1 MRLSDSF
8 LEQLRANTDIES
20 VISPYVNLRRRGK
33 NLVGLCPFHNEKTPS
48 FTVYPENG
56 SFYCFGCGVG
66 GDVITF
72 VRRMENFDYM
82 EAVKQLADRAG
93 MALPEDGYDDTLAKK
108 RTAVLAAN
116 RAAAKFFHSQL
127 FTDRGRHALN
137 YFLDR
142 GLTMETIR
150 HFGLGFAPDDWR
162 ALKNHLNEQGFD
174 DILLESANL
183 LRRSDKNGKVSYY
196 DNFRNRV
203 MFPIIDPRGNVIA
216 FGGRVLDDSKPK
228 YINTSDTL
236 VYKKSN
242 GVFALNFAKNGND
255 GKLIIA
261 EGYMDV
267 IALHQA
273 GFTNAVACLGTA
285 LTKEQANLLSRYA
298 DEIILSYDA
307 DEAGQKATAR
317 ALGIFGTT
325 GMEIKVLRL
334 TGGKD
339 PDEIIK
345 KYGAQRFRDIINGAA
360 NDTEYRLLRA
370 RQGIDLS
377 TDDGKVKYLSAAT
390 EVLAGIPSPV
400 EVDVYASRLAN
411 ELGVD
416 KLAIESQVKYKR
428 EGLRKRRMAQR
439 EQDQKR
445 LLING
450 QNTKN
455 PERSQHLRAAKAEET
470 LIASLMRNPDFYNK
484 LKDELSADYFVTA
497 LNRRIF
503 SVILSRLD
511 EGGNTEPYFLSS
523 EFTPDEM
530 DNYMNKKCGF
540 LGVTHGYSSDSRDL
554 EKSIRENDE
563 HRADAV
569 KATSVMAY
577 QIQKFIGSY
586 TAAMN
591 GLDAVVF
598 TAGMG
603 ENNPELR
610 DRACTDM
617 DYYGIKIDRE
627 LNAKVHHQP
636 NTVEIS
642 TPDSKVKVYVLP
654 TNEELMIA
662 SDTEAIVRKL
672 GK

>member
-1 MRLSDSF
+1 MRLSDAF

-72 VRRMENFDYM
+72 VRRMENLDYM

-127 FTDRGRHALN
+127 FTEQGRQALD

-142 GLTMETIR
+142 GLAPETIR
-150 HFGLGFAPDDWR
+150 HFGLGFAPNDWR
-162 ALKNHLNEQGFD
+162 TLKRHLNEQGFD
-174 DILLESANL
+174 DVLLESANL

-298 DEIILSYDA
+298 DTIVLSYDA

-325 GMEIKVLRL
+325 GMEIKVLHL
-334 TGGKD
+334 EGGKD

-345 KYGAQRFRDIINGAA
+345 NYGAQRFQAIIDGAA
-360 NDTEYRLLRA
+360 NDTEYRLLKA
-370 RQGIDLS
+370 RQGIDLA
-377 TDDGKVKYLSAAT
+377 TDDGKVKYLSAAA
-390 EVLAGIPSPV
+390 EILAEIGSPV
-400 EVDVYASRLAN
+400 EVDVYASRLAH

-416 KLAIESQVKYKR
+416 KLAIQSQVKYKR
-428 EGLRKRRMAQR
+428 EGLKKRRAVKR
-439 EQDQKR
+439 EQEQTR

-455 PERSQHLRAAKAEET
+455 PERAQHLRAAKAEET
-470 LIASLMRNPDFYNK
+470 LIGSLMRNPDFYNK
-484 LKDELSADYFVTA
+484 LKDGLSADYFVTA

-503 SVILSRLD
+503 SVVLSRLE

-530 DNYMNKKCGF
+530 DEVERIFRSAAQLSNTVDECADCIKILKEEKNKPE
-540 LGVTHGYSSDSRDL
+540 T
-554 EKSIRENDE
+554 
-563 HRADAV
+563 V
-569 KATSVMAY
+569 KAS
-577 QIQKFIGSY
+577 
-586 TAAMN
+586 
-591 GLDAVVF
+591 
-598 TAGMG
+598 
-603 ENNPELR
+603 ELSDEDFAKLFR
-610 DRACTDM
+610 SD
-617 DYYGIKIDRE
+617 KRE
-627 LNAKVHHQP
+627 
-636 NTVEIS
+636 
-642 TPDSKVKVYVLP
+642 
-654 TNEELMIA
+654 
-662 SDTEAIVRKL
+662 
-672 GK
+672 

>member
-72 VRRMENFDYM
+72 VRRMENLDYM
-82 EAVKQLADRAG
+82 EAVKQLADRVG

-360 NDTEYRLLRA
+360 NDTEYILLRA

-484 LKDELSADYFVTA
+484 LRDELSADYFVTA

-530 DNYMNKKCGF
+530 DEVERIF
-540 LGVTHGYSSDSRDL
+540 RS
-554 EKSIRENDE
+554 
-563 HRADAV
+563 
-569 KATSVMAY
+569 
-577 QIQKFIGSY
+577 
-586 TAAMN
+586 AAQ
-591 GLDAVVF
+591 LS
-598 TAGMG
+598 
-603 ENNPELR
+603 
-610 DRACTDM
+610 
-617 DYYGIKIDRE
+617 
-627 LNAKVHHQP
+627 
-636 NTVEIS
+636 NTVEECADCIKILKEEKNKPES
-642 TPDSKVKVYVLP
+642 IKASELSDDDFAKLFRPDKQ
-654 TNEELMIA
+654 
-662 SDTEAIVRKL
+662 D
-672 GK
+672 

>member
-72 VRRMENFDYM
+72 VRRMENLDYM

-298 DEIILSYDA
+298 DTIILSYDA

-530 DNYMNKKCGF
+530 DEVERIF
-540 LGVTHGYSSDSRDL
+540 RS
-554 EKSIRENDE
+554 
-563 HRADAV
+563 
-569 KATSVMAY
+569 
-577 QIQKFIGSY
+577 
-586 TAAMN
+586 AAQ
-591 GLDAVVF
+591 LS
-598 TAGMG
+598 
-603 ENNPELR
+603 
-610 DRACTDM
+610 
-617 DYYGIKIDRE
+617 
-627 LNAKVHHQP
+627 
-636 NTVEIS
+636 NTVEECVDCI
-642 TPDSKVKVYVLP
+642 KILK
-654 TNEELMIA
+654 EEKNKPESIKA
-662 SDTEAIVRKL
+662 SDLSDDDFAKL
-672 GK
+672 FRSDKQD

>member
-1 MRLSDSF
+1 MRLSDAF

-72 VRRMENFDYM
+72 VRRMENLDYM

-93 MALPEDGYDDTLAKK
+93 IALPEDGYDDTLAKK

-116 RAAAKFFHSQL
+116 RAAAKFFHAQL
-127 FTDRGRHALN
+127 YTEHGRQALD

-142 GLTMETIR
+142 GLAPETIR
-150 HFGLGFAPDDWR
+150 HFGLGFAPNDWR
-162 ALKNHLNEQGFD
+162 ALKRHLNEQGFD
-174 DILLESANL
+174 DVLLESANL

-298 DEIILSYDA
+298 DTIILSYDA

-325 GMEIKVLRL
+325 GMEIKVLHL
-334 TGGKD
+334 EGGKD

-345 KYGAQRFRDIINGAA
+345 NYGAQRFQAIIDGAA
-360 NDTEYRLLRA
+360 NDTEYRLLKA
-370 RQGIDLS
+370 RQGIDLA
-377 TDDGKVKYLSAAT
+377 TDDGKVKYLSVAA
-390 EVLAGIPSPV
+390 EILAEIGSPV
-400 EVDVYASRLAN
+400 EVDVYASRLAH

-416 KLAIESQVKYKR
+416 KLAIQSQVKYKR
-428 EGLRKRRMAQR
+428 EGLKKRRAVKR
-439 EQDQKR
+439 EQEQTR
-445 LLING
+445 LLTNG

-455 PERSQHLRAAKAEET
+455 PERAQHLRAAKAEET

-484 LKDELSADYFVTA
+484 LKDGLSADYFVTA
-497 LNRRIF
+497 LNKRIF
-503 SVILSRLD
+503 SVVLSRLE

-530 DNYMNKKCGF
+530 DEVERIFRSAAQLSNTVDECADCIKILKEEKNKPE
-540 LGVTHGYSSDSRDL
+540 T
-554 EKSIRENDE
+554 
-563 HRADAV
+563 V
-569 KATSVMAY
+569 KAS
-577 QIQKFIGSY
+577 
-586 TAAMN
+586 
-591 GLDAVVF
+591 
-598 TAGMG
+598 
-603 ENNPELR
+603 ELSDEDFAKLFR
-610 DRACTDM
+610 SD
-617 DYYGIKIDRE
+617 KRE
-627 LNAKVHHQP
+627 
-636 NTVEIS
+636 
-642 TPDSKVKVYVLP
+642 
-654 TNEELMIA
+654 
-662 SDTEAIVRKL
+662 
-672 GK
+672 

>member
-1 MRLSDSF
+1 MRLSDAF

-72 VRRMENFDYM
+72 VRRMENLDYM

-116 RAAAKFFHSQL
+116 RAAAKFFHAQL
-127 FTDRGRHALN
+127 YTEQGRRALD

-142 GLTMETIR
+142 GLASETIR
-150 HFGLGFAPDDWR
+150 HFGLGFAPNDWR
-162 ALKNHLNEQGFD
+162 ALKRHLNEQGFD
-174 DILLESANL
+174 DVLLESANL

-298 DEIILSYDA
+298 DTIILSYDA

-325 GMEIKVLRL
+325 GMEIKVLHL
-334 TGGKD
+334 EGGKD

-345 KYGAQRFRDIINGAA
+345 NYGAQRFQAIIDGAA
-360 NDTEYRLLRA
+360 NDTEYRLLKA
-370 RQGIDLS
+370 RQGIDLA
-377 TDDGKVKYLSAAT
+377 TDDGKVKYLSAAA
-390 EVLAGIPSPV
+390 EILAEIGSPV
-400 EVDVYASRLAN
+400 EVDVYASRLAH

-416 KLAIESQVKYKR
+416 KLAIQSQVKYKR
-428 EGLRKRRMAQR
+428 EGLKKRRAVKR
-439 EQDQKR
+439 EQEQTR

-455 PERSQHLRAAKAEET
+455 PERAQHLRAAKAEET

-484 LKDELSADYFVTA
+484 LKDGLSADYFVTA

-503 SVILSRLD
+503 SVVLSRLE

-530 DNYMNKKCGF
+530 DEVERIFRSAAQLSNTVDECADCIKILKEEKNKPE
-540 LGVTHGYSSDSRDL
+540 T
-554 EKSIRENDE
+554 
-563 HRADAV
+563 V
-569 KATSVMAY
+569 KAS
-577 QIQKFIGSY
+577 
-586 TAAMN
+586 
-591 GLDAVVF
+591 
-598 TAGMG
+598 
-603 ENNPELR
+603 ELSDEDFAKLFR
-610 DRACTDM
+610 FD
-617 DYYGIKIDRE
+617 KRE
-627 LNAKVHHQP
+627 
-636 NTVEIS
+636 
-642 TPDSKVKVYVLP
+642 
-654 TNEELMIA
+654 
-662 SDTEAIVRKL
+662 
-672 GK
+672 

>member
-72 VRRMENFDYM
+72 VRRMENLDYM

-127 FTDRGRHALN
+127 FTDRGRPALN

-298 DEIILSYDA
+298 NEIILSYDA

-360 NDTEYRLLRA
+360 NDTEYRLIRA

-428 EGLRKRRMAQR
+428 EGLRKRRVAQR

-530 DNYMNKKCGF
+530 DEVERIF
-540 LGVTHGYSSDSRDL
+540 RS
-554 EKSIRENDE
+554 
-563 HRADAV
+563 
-569 KATSVMAY
+569 
-577 QIQKFIGSY
+577 
-586 TAAMN
+586 AA
-591 GLDAVVF
+591 
-598 TAGMG
+598 
-603 ENNPELR
+603 
-610 DRACTDM
+610 
-617 DYYGIKIDRE
+617 
-627 LNAKVHHQP
+627 QQS
-636 NTVEIS
+636 NTVEECADCIKILKEEKNKPES
-642 TPDSKVKVYVLP
+642 IKASELSDDDFAKLFRPDKQ
-654 TNEELMIA
+654 
-662 SDTEAIVRKL
+662 D
-672 GK
+672 

>member
-72 VRRMENFDYM
+72 VRRMENLDYM

-162 ALKNHLNEQGFD
+162 TLKNHLNEQGFD

-298 DEIILSYDA
+298 NEIILSYDA

-497 LNRRIF
+497 FNRRIF

-530 DNYMNKKCGF
+530 DEVERIF
-540 LGVTHGYSSDSRDL
+540 RS
-554 EKSIRENDE
+554 
-563 HRADAV
+563 
-569 KATSVMAY
+569 
-577 QIQKFIGSY
+577 
-586 TAAMN
+586 AAQ
-591 GLDAVVF
+591 LS
-598 TAGMG
+598 
-603 ENNPELR
+603 
-610 DRACTDM
+610 
-617 DYYGIKIDRE
+617 
-627 LNAKVHHQP
+627 
-636 NTVEIS
+636 NTVDECADCIKMLKEEKNKPES
-642 TPDSKVKVYVLP
+642 IKASELSDDDFAKLFRPDKQ
-654 TNEELMIA
+654 
-662 SDTEAIVRKL
+662 D
-672 GK
+672 

>member
-72 VRRMENFDYM
+72 VRRMENLDYM

-242 GVFALNFAKNGND
+242 GVFALNFAKKGND

-360 NDTEYRLLRA
+360 NDTEYRLIRA

-530 DNYMNKKCGF
+530 DEVERIF
-540 LGVTHGYSSDSRDL
+540 RS
-554 EKSIRENDE
+554 
-563 HRADAV
+563 
-569 KATSVMAY
+569 
-577 QIQKFIGSY
+577 
-586 TAAMN
+586 AAQ
-591 GLDAVVF
+591 LS
-598 TAGMG
+598 
-603 ENNPELR
+603 
-610 DRACTDM
+610 
-617 DYYGIKIDRE
+617 
-627 LNAKVHHQP
+627 
-636 NTVEIS
+636 NTVEECVDCIKILKEEKNKPES
-642 TPDSKVKVYVLP
+642 IKASELSDDDFAKLFRPDKQ
-654 TNEELMIA
+654 
-662 SDTEAIVRKL
+662 D
-672 GK
+672 

>member
-8 LEQLRANTDIES
+8 LEQLRMNTDIES

-72 VRRMENFDYM
+72 VRRMENLDYM

-93 MALPEDGYDDTLAKK
+93 MALPEDGYDDSLAKK
-108 RTAVLAAN
+108 RTAVLSAN

-127 FTDRGRHALN
+127 FTPQGRQALD
-137 YFLDR
+137 YFLGR
-142 GLTMETIR
+142 GLSMETIR

-162 ALKNHLNEQGFD
+162 ALKNHLNSQGFD
-174 DILLESANL
+174 DVLLESANL
-183 LRRSDKNGKVSYY
+183 VRRSDKNSKVSYY
-196 DNFRNRV
+196 DNFRNRA

-267 IALHQA
+267 ISLHQA

-298 DEIILSYDA
+298 NEIILSYDA

-317 ALGIFGTT
+317 ALSIFGTT

-345 KYGAQRFRDIINGAA
+345 KYGAQRFRDIIEGAA
-360 NDTEYRLLRA
+360 NDTEYRLLNA
-370 RQGIDLS
+370 RKGIDLTS
-377 TDDGKVKYLSAAT
+377 DDGKVKYLSAAAD
-390 EVLAGIPSPV
+390 VLAEIGSPV

-416 KLAIESQVKYKR
+416 KLAIQSQVKYKR
-428 EGLRKRRMAQR
+428 EGLKKRRKAQR
-439 EQDQKR
+439 EQEQQR
-445 LLING
+445 MLLNG
-450 QNTKN
+450 QNTRN
-455 PERSQHLRAAKAEET
+455 PERASHLRAAKAEEM

-484 LKDELSADYFVTA
+484 LKDGLSADYFVTS
-497 LNRRIF
+497 LNKRIF
-503 SVILSRLD
+503 SVILSRLE

-530 DNYMNKKCGF
+530 AEVERIF
-540 LGVTHGYSSDSRDL
+540 RSSAQLSNTP
-554 EKSIRENDE
+554 EEC
-563 HRADAV
+563 AD
-569 KATSVMAY
+569 
-577 QIQKFIGSY
+577 
-586 TAAMN
+586 
-591 GLDAVVF
+591 
-598 TAGMG
+598 
-603 ENNPELR
+603 
-610 DRACTDM
+610 C
-617 DYYGIKIDRE
+617 IKILKEEKNKPETIRASE
-627 LNAKVHHQP
+627 LSDEEFAKLFRPQ
-636 NTVEIS
+636 
-642 TPDSKVKVYVLP
+642 
-654 TNEELMIA
+654 
-662 SDTEAIVRKL
+662 
-672 GK
+672 

>member
-1 MRLSDSF
+1 MRLSDGF

-20 VISPYVNLRRRGK
+20 VISPHVNLRRRGK

-72 VRRMENFDYM
+72 VRRMENLDYM

-142 GLTMETIR
+142 RLTMETIR

-530 DNYMNKKCGF
+530 DEVERIF
-540 LGVTHGYSSDSRDL
+540 RS
-554 EKSIRENDE
+554 
-563 HRADAV
+563 
-569 KATSVMAY
+569 
-577 QIQKFIGSY
+577 
-586 TAAMN
+586 AAQ
-591 GLDAVVF
+591 LS
-598 TAGMG
+598 
-603 ENNPELR
+603 
-610 DRACTDM
+610 
-617 DYYGIKIDRE
+617 
-627 LNAKVHHQP
+627 
-636 NTVEIS
+636 NTVEECVDCIKILKEEKNKPES
-642 TPDSKVKVYVLP
+642 IKASELSDDDFAKLFRPDKQ
-654 TNEELMIA
+654 
-662 SDTEAIVRKL
+662 D
-672 GK
+672 

>member
-72 VRRMENFDYM
+72 VRRMENLDYM

-360 NDTEYRLLRA
+360 NDAEYRLLRA

-523 EFTPDEM
+523 EFNPDEM
-530 DNYMNKKCGF
+530 DEVERIF
-540 LGVTHGYSSDSRDL
+540 RS
-554 EKSIRENDE
+554 
-563 HRADAV
+563 
-569 KATSVMAY
+569 
-577 QIQKFIGSY
+577 
-586 TAAMN
+586 AAQ
-591 GLDAVVF
+591 LS
-598 TAGMG
+598 
-603 ENNPELR
+603 
-610 DRACTDM
+610 
-617 DYYGIKIDRE
+617 
-627 LNAKVHHQP
+627 
-636 NTVEIS
+636 NTVEECVDCI
-642 TPDSKVKVYVLP
+642 KILK
-654 TNEELMIA
+654 EEKNKPESIKA
-662 SDTEAIVRKL
+662 SDLSDDDFAKL
-672 GK
+672 FRPDKRE

>member
-72 VRRMENFDYM
+72 VRRMENLDYM

-285 LTKEQANLLSRYA
+285 LTKEQANLLSRYTN
-298 DEIILSYDA
+298 EIILSYDA

-360 NDTEYRLLRA
+360 NDTEYRLIRA

-530 DNYMNKKCGF
+530 DEVERIF
-540 LGVTHGYSSDSRDL
+540 RS
-554 EKSIRENDE
+554 
-563 HRADAV
+563 
-569 KATSVMAY
+569 
-577 QIQKFIGSY
+577 
-586 TAAMN
+586 AAQ
-591 GLDAVVF
+591 LS
-598 TAGMG
+598 
-603 ENNPELR
+603 
-610 DRACTDM
+610 
-617 DYYGIKIDRE
+617 
-627 LNAKVHHQP
+627 
-636 NTVEIS
+636 NTVEECADCIKILKEEKNKPES
-642 TPDSKVKVYVLP
+642 ITASELSDDDFAKLFRPDKQ
-654 TNEELMIA
+654 
-662 SDTEAIVRKL
+662 D
-672 GK
+672 

>member
-72 VRRMENFDYM
+72 VRRMENLDYM

-174 DILLESANL
+174 DVLLESANL

-530 DNYMNKKCGF
+530 DEVERIF
-540 LGVTHGYSSDSRDL
+540 RS
-554 EKSIRENDE
+554 
-563 HRADAV
+563 
-569 KATSVMAY
+569 
-577 QIQKFIGSY
+577 
-586 TAAMN
+586 AAQ
-591 GLDAVVF
+591 LS
-598 TAGMG
+598 
-603 ENNPELR
+603 
-610 DRACTDM
+610 
-617 DYYGIKIDRE
+617 
-627 LNAKVHHQP
+627 
-636 NTVEIS
+636 NTVEECSDCIKILKEEKNKPES
-642 TPDSKVKVYVLP
+642 IKASELSDDDFAKLFRPDKQ
-654 TNEELMIA
+654 
-662 SDTEAIVRKL
+662 D
-672 GK
+672 

>member
-1 MRLSDSF
+1 MRLSDAF

-48 FTVYPENG
+48 CTVYPENG

-72 VRRMENFDYM
+72 VRRMENLDYM

-116 RAAAKFFHSQL
+116 RAAAKFFHAQL
-127 FTDRGRHALN
+127 YTEQGRQALD

-142 GLTMETIR
+142 GLAPETIR
-150 HFGLGFAPDDWR
+150 HFGLGFAPNDWR
-162 ALKNHLNEQGFD
+162 ALKRHLNEQGFD
-174 DILLESANL
+174 DVLLESANL

-298 DEIILSYDA
+298 DTIILSYDA

-325 GMEIKVLRL
+325 GMEIKVLHL
-334 TGGKD
+334 EGGKD

-345 KYGAQRFRDIINGAA
+345 NYGVQRFQAIIDGAA
-360 NDTEYRLLRA
+360 NDTEYRLLKA
-370 RQGIDLS
+370 RQGIDLA
-377 TDDGKVKYLSAAT
+377 TDDGKVKYLSAAA
-390 EVLAGIPSPV
+390 EILAEIGSPV
-400 EVDVYASRLAN
+400 EVDVYASRLAH

-416 KLAIESQVKYKR
+416 KLAIQSQVKYKR
-428 EGLRKRRMAQR
+428 EGLKKRRAVKR
-439 EQDQKR
+439 EQEQTR

-455 PERSQHLRAAKAEET
+455 PERAQHLRAAKAEET

-484 LKDELSADYFVTA
+484 LKDGLSADYFVTA

-503 SVILSRLD
+503 SVVLSRLE

-530 DNYMNKKCGF
+530 DEVERIFRSAAQLSNTVDECADCIKILKEEKNKPE
-540 LGVTHGYSSDSRDL
+540 T
-554 EKSIRENDE
+554 
-563 HRADAV
+563 V
-569 KATSVMAY
+569 KAS
-577 QIQKFIGSY
+577 
-586 TAAMN
+586 
-591 GLDAVVF
+591 
-598 TAGMG
+598 
-603 ENNPELR
+603 ELSDEDFAKLFR
-610 DRACTDM
+610 SD
-617 DYYGIKIDRE
+617 KRE
-627 LNAKVHHQP
+627 
-636 NTVEIS
+636 
-642 TPDSKVKVYVLP
+642 
-654 TNEELMIA
+654 
-662 SDTEAIVRKL
+662 
-672 GK
+672 

>member
-1 MRLSDSF
+1 MRLSDAF

-72 VRRMENFDYM
+72 VRRMENLDYM

-93 MALPEDGYDDTLAKK
+93 MALSEDGYDDTLAKK

-116 RAAAKFFHSQL
+116 RAAAKFFHAQL
-127 FTDRGRHALN
+127 YTEQGRQALD

-142 GLTMETIR
+142 GLAPETIR
-150 HFGLGFAPDDWR
+150 HFGLGFAPNDWR
-162 ALKNHLNEQGFD
+162 ALKRHLNEQGFD

-298 DEIILSYDA
+298 DTIILSYDA

-325 GMEIKVLRL
+325 GMEIKVLHL
-334 TGGKD
+334 EGGKD

-345 KYGAQRFRDIINGAA
+345 NYGAQRFQAIIDGAA
-360 NDTEYRLLRA
+360 NDTEYRLLKA
-370 RQGIDLS
+370 RQGIDLA
-377 TDDGKVKYLSAAT
+377 TDDGKVKYLSAAA
-390 EVLAGIPSPV
+390 EILAEIGSPV
-400 EVDVYASRLAN
+400 EVDVYASRLAH

-416 KLAIESQVKYKR
+416 KLAIQSQVKYKR
-428 EGLRKRRMAQR
+428 EGLKKRRAVKR
-439 EQDQKR
+439 EQEQTR

-455 PERSQHLRAAKAEET
+455 PERAQHLRAAKAEET

-484 LKDELSADYFVTA
+484 LKDGLSADYFVTA

-503 SVILSRLD
+503 SVVLSRLE

-530 DNYMNKKCGF
+530 DEVERIFRSAAQLSNTVDECADCIKILKEEKNKPE
-540 LGVTHGYSSDSRDL
+540 T
-554 EKSIRENDE
+554 
-563 HRADAV
+563 V
-569 KATSVMAY
+569 KAS
-577 QIQKFIGSY
+577 
-586 TAAMN
+586 
-591 GLDAVVF
+591 
-598 TAGMG
+598 
-603 ENNPELR
+603 ELSDEDFAKLFR
-610 DRACTDM
+610 SD
-617 DYYGIKIDRE
+617 KRE
-627 LNAKVHHQP
+627 
-636 NTVEIS
+636 
-642 TPDSKVKVYVLP
+642 
-654 TNEELMIA
+654 
-662 SDTEAIVRKL
+662 
-672 GK
+672 

>member
-72 VRRMENFDYM
+72 VRRMENLDYM

-497 LNRRIF
+497 LNRHIF

-530 DNYMNKKCGF
+530 DEVERIF
-540 LGVTHGYSSDSRDL
+540 RS
-554 EKSIRENDE
+554 
-563 HRADAV
+563 
-569 KATSVMAY
+569 
-577 QIQKFIGSY
+577 
-586 TAAMN
+586 AAQ
-591 GLDAVVF
+591 LS
-598 TAGMG
+598 
-603 ENNPELR
+603 
-610 DRACTDM
+610 
-617 DYYGIKIDRE
+617 
-627 LNAKVHHQP
+627 
-636 NTVEIS
+636 NTVEECADCIKILKEEKNKPES
-642 TPDSKVKVYVLP
+642 IKASELSDDDFAKLFRPDKQ
-654 TNEELMIA
+654 
-662 SDTEAIVRKL
+662 D
-672 GK
+672 

>member
-1 MRLSDSF
+1 MRLSDAF

-72 VRRMENFDYM
+72 VRRMENLDYM

-116 RAAAKFFHSQL
+116 RAAAKFFHAQL
-127 FTDRGRHALN
+127 YTEQGRQALD

-142 GLTMETIR
+142 GLAPETIR
-150 HFGLGFAPDDWR
+150 HFGLGFAPNDWR
-162 ALKNHLNEQGFD
+162 ALKRHLNEQGFD

-285 LTKEQANLLSRYA
+285 LTKEQTNLLSRYA
-298 DEIILSYDA
+298 DTIILSYDA

-325 GMEIKVLRL
+325 GMEIKVLHL
-334 TGGKD
+334 EGGKD

-345 KYGAQRFRDIINGAA
+345 KYGAQRFQAIIDGAA
-360 NDTEYRLLRA
+360 NDTEYRLLKA
-370 RQGIDLS
+370 RQGIDLA
-377 TDDGKVKYLSAAT
+377 TDDGKVKYLSVAA
-390 EVLAGIPSPV
+390 EILAEIGSPV
-400 EVDVYASRLAN
+400 EVDVYASRLAH

-416 KLAIESQVKYKR
+416 KLAIQSQVKYKR
-428 EGLRKRRMAQR
+428 EGLKKRRAVKR
-439 EQDQKR
+439 EQEQTR

-455 PERSQHLRAAKAEET
+455 PERAQHLRAAKAEET

-484 LKDELSADYFVTA
+484 LKNGLSADYFVTA

-503 SVILSRLD
+503 SVVLSRLE

-530 DNYMNKKCGF
+530 DEVERIFRSAAQLSNTVDECADCIKILKEEKNKPE
-540 LGVTHGYSSDSRDL
+540 T
-554 EKSIRENDE
+554 
-563 HRADAV
+563 V
-569 KATSVMAY
+569 KAS
-577 QIQKFIGSY
+577 
-586 TAAMN
+586 
-591 GLDAVVF
+591 
-598 TAGMG
+598 
-603 ENNPELR
+603 ELSDEDFAKLFR
-610 DRACTDM
+610 SD
-617 DYYGIKIDRE
+617 KRE
-627 LNAKVHHQP
+627 
-636 NTVEIS
+636 
-642 TPDSKVKVYVLP
+642 
-654 TNEELMIA
+654 
-662 SDTEAIVRKL
+662 
-672 GK
+672 

>member
-72 VRRMENFDYM
+72 VRRMENLDYM

-142 GLTMETIR
+142 RLTMETIR

-174 DILLESANL
+174 DVLLENANL

-530 DNYMNKKCGF
+530 DEVERIF
-540 LGVTHGYSSDSRDL
+540 RS
-554 EKSIRENDE
+554 
-563 HRADAV
+563 
-569 KATSVMAY
+569 
-577 QIQKFIGSY
+577 
-586 TAAMN
+586 AAQ
-591 GLDAVVF
+591 LS
-598 TAGMG
+598 
-603 ENNPELR
+603 
-610 DRACTDM
+610 
-617 DYYGIKIDRE
+617 
-627 LNAKVHHQP
+627 
-636 NTVEIS
+636 NTVEECADCIKILKEEKNKPES
-642 TPDSKVKVYVLP
+642 IKASELSDDDFAKLFRPDKQ
-654 TNEELMIA
+654 
-662 SDTEAIVRKL
+662 D
-672 GK
+672 

>member
-1 MRLSDSF
+1 MRLSDAF

-72 VRRMENFDYM
+72 VRRMENLDYM

-116 RAAAKFFHSQL
+116 RAAAKFFHAQL
-127 FTDRGRHALN
+127 YTEHGRQALD

-142 GLTMETIR
+142 GLAPETIR
-150 HFGLGFAPDDWR
+150 HFGLGFAPNDWR
-162 ALKNHLNEQGFD
+162 ALKRHLNEQGFD
-174 DILLESANL
+174 DVLLESANL

-298 DEIILSYDA
+298 DTIILSYDA

-325 GMEIKVLRL
+325 GMEIKVLHL
-334 TGGKD
+334 EGGKD

-345 KYGAQRFRDIINGAA
+345 KYGAQRFQAIIDGAA
-360 NDTEYRLLRA
+360 NDTEYRLLKA
-370 RQGIDLS
+370 RQGIDLA
-377 TDDGKVKYLSAAT
+377 TDDGKVKYLSVAA
-390 EVLAGIPSPV
+390 EILAEIGSPV
-400 EVDVYASRLAN
+400 EVDVYASRLAH

-416 KLAIESQVKYKR
+416 KLAIQSQVKYKR
-428 EGLRKRRMAQR
+428 EGLKKRRAVKR
-439 EQDQKR
+439 EQEQTR

-455 PERSQHLRAAKAEET
+455 PERAQHLRAAKAEET

-484 LKDELSADYFVTA
+484 LKDGLSADYFVTA

-503 SVILSRLD
+503 SVVLSRLE

-530 DNYMNKKCGF
+530 DEVERIFRSAAQLSNTVDECVDCIKILKEEKNKPE
-540 LGVTHGYSSDSRDL
+540 T
-554 EKSIRENDE
+554 
-563 HRADAV
+563 V
-569 KATSVMAY
+569 KAS
-577 QIQKFIGSY
+577 
-586 TAAMN
+586 
-591 GLDAVVF
+591 
-598 TAGMG
+598 
-603 ENNPELR
+603 ELSDEDFAKLFR
-610 DRACTDM
+610 SD
-617 DYYGIKIDRE
+617 KRE
-627 LNAKVHHQP
+627 
-636 NTVEIS
+636 
-642 TPDSKVKVYVLP
+642 
-654 TNEELMIA
+654 
-662 SDTEAIVRKL
+662 
-672 GK
+672 

>member
-20 VISPYVNLRRRGK
+20 IISPYVNLRRRGK

-72 VRRMENFDYM
+72 VRRMENLDYM

-450 QNTKN
+450 QNIKN

-530 DNYMNKKCGF
+530 DEVERIF
-540 LGVTHGYSSDSRDL
+540 RS
-554 EKSIRENDE
+554 
-563 HRADAV
+563 
-569 KATSVMAY
+569 
-577 QIQKFIGSY
+577 
-586 TAAMN
+586 AAQ
-591 GLDAVVF
+591 LS
-598 TAGMG
+598 
-603 ENNPELR
+603 
-610 DRACTDM
+610 
-617 DYYGIKIDRE
+617 
-627 LNAKVHHQP
+627 
-636 NTVEIS
+636 NTVEECVDCIKILKEEKNKPES
-642 TPDSKVKVYVLP
+642 IKASELSDDDFAKLFRPDKR
-654 TNEELMIA
+654 E
-662 SDTEAIVRKL
+662 
-672 GK
+672 